1 MDAPA
6 DTVHL
11 HAGETSVVIDCS
23 GDLPVIRHWGAA
35 LGVGSG
41 SALATA
47 TERTI
52 VHGGLDVVAPCSILP
67 QHAEG
72 WPGRPGLQGHRQGG
86 RDWAPWFSGTR
97 IVRREDGIAGEGGLL
112 ETESRDDVAGLV
124 LRATI
129 ELTPVG
135 ALRTSIAVSNIAA
148 SRYLL
153 SSLVV
158 TLPVHTC
165 ATEVLSLDG
174 RWVREF
180 QQHRRPLTTGA
191 LTAENRTGRTSHEH
205 APFVAACE
213 VGAREWSGSVWAAHL
228 AHGGNHSW
236 FAEVLPDGR
245 RYLQLGELLAAGE
258 ICLEPGETYVT
269 PTVVAAHSSRGLTPM
284 SWVLH
289 RDLRSRAP
297 RPPVRRVLVNTW
309 EAVYF
314 RQDFDVL
321 CRLADAAAAAGCER
335 FVLDDGWFGGRRDD
349 TSSLGDWT
357 VSADAHPKGLKPLI
371 DHVRSRGLD
380 FGIWIEPEMV
390 SEDSDTH
397 RAHPEWVLGDR
408 RYPMVRGRNQL
419 VLNLDSPDAYSH
431 VAGML
436 HRLLDD
442 HDISFVKWD
451 MNRVHVQATGAG
463 GAAGSSRQ
471 AAAVVRLMDE
481 LRSQHPAVEFEAC
494 ASGGGRIDHDSLRR
508 AARAWTSDC
517 IDPVER
523 QTIQRGASYVV
534 PNEVMGMHVGART
547 AHATGRPTTMAF
559 RCATA
564 LFGWMGVECNL
575 LTIDDDDRE
584 VLVRAIAL
592 HKQHRALLHS
602 GDNVRFDTD
611 DPTALAHGTY
621 APDRSEALVA
631 WAQLGTSSRTLPPL
645 WRLPDLVPDA
655 VYDVRC
661 EPLELGI
668 RGAGRAVPEWIA
680 NGVRLT
686 GAELAAVGLQ
696 PPSMWPG
703 TALVVHLRR
712 IDERGTV

>member
-1 MDAPA
+1 MEGTAG
-6 DTVHL
+6 TVHFRA
-11 HAGETSVVIDCS
+11 AGTSVVIDLG

-35 LGVGSG
+35 LGESAGA
-41 SALATA
+41 ALATA

-67 QHAEG
+67 QHAAG
-72 WPGRPGLQGHRQGG
+72 WQGRPGLQGHRQGG

-97 IVRREDGIAGEGGLL
+97 TVRLETGAEGTGGLL
-112 ETESRDDVAGLV
+112 ETESRDDDAGLV
-124 LRATI
+124 LRSTL
-129 ELTPVG
+129 ELTPLG
-135 ALRTSIAVSNIAA
+135 ALRASLAISNVS
-148 SRYLL
+148 STRYLL

-180 QQHRRPLTTGA
+180 QLHRRPLSTGA

-213 VGAREWSGSVWAAHL
+213 AGAREWSGSAWAAHL

-258 ICLEPGETYVT
+258 ICLEPGESYAT

-297 RPPVRRVLVNTW
+297 QPPVRKVLVNTW

-314 RQDFDVL
+314 RHDFDVL

-349 TSSLGDWT
+349 TTSLGDWT
-357 VSADAHPKGLKPLI
+357 VSPDAHPHGLKPLI

-390 SEDSDTH
+390 SEDSDTF

-408 RYPMVRGRNQL
+408 RYPMVRGRNQF
-419 VLNLDSPDAYSH
+419 VLDLGRPDAYAH

-451 MNRVHVQATGAG
+451 MNRVHVQATDARGAAG
-463 GAAGSSRQ
+463 GARQ
-471 AAAVVRLMDE
+471 AAAVARLMNE
-481 LRSQHPAVEFEAC
+481 LRSLHPALEIEAC
-494 ASGGGRIDHDSLRR
+494 ASGGGRIDHDVLGR

-523 QTIQRGASYVV
+523 QVIQRGASHFV
-534 PNEVMGMHVGART
+534 PNEVLGMHVGART
-547 AHATGRPTTMAF
+547 AHATGRSTTMAF

-584 VLVRAIAL
+584 VLMRAIDL
-592 HKQHRALLHS
+592 HKRHRSLLHS
-602 GDNVRFDTD
+602 GDGVRFDTD
-611 DPTALAHGTY
+611 DPTAVAHGTY
-621 APDRSEALVA
+621 AADRSEALVA
-631 WAQLGTSSRTLPPL
+631 WAQLGTSSRTLPPM

-655 VYDVRC
+655 VYDVRHLPI
-661 EPLELGI
+661 EEAV
-668 RGAGRAVPEWIA
+668 RGSGRAVPEWLVD
-680 NGVRLT
+680 GVRLT

-712 IDERGTV
+712 VG